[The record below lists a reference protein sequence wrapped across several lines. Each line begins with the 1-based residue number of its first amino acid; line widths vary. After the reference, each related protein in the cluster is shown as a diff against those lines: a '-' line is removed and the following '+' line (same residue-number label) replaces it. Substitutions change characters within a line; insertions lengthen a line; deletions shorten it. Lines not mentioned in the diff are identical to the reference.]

1 MEEKRLLF
9 CMPNTVFS
17 TNEENSPA
25 ALQEV
30 YFLPCQFWFSFCTVH
45 RPLSTFLKGRHPL
58 LPTLNALE
66 NTLGVSL
73 ACGSY

>member
-9 CMPNTVFS
+9 CVPNIVFS

-30 YFLPCQFWFSFCTVH
+30 YFLPYQFWFSFCTVH
-45 RPLSTFLKGRHPL
+45 RPLPTFLKGRHPL

>member
-9 CMPNTVFS
+9 CVPNIVFS

-30 YFLPCQFWFSFCTVH
+30 YFLPYQFWFSFCTVH
-45 RPLSTFLKGRHPL
+45 RPLPTFLKGRQ
-58 LPTLNALE
+58 TSFA
-66 NTLGVSL
+66 TY
-73 ACGSY
+73 AK